1 MGQSFVFQWY
11 GVVLDLLI
19 LGLQRAS
26 EIAGP
31 PQLPNGFLQF
41 KDEATETRHPV
52 RFYSRYVDKI
62 HMLFKFS
69 AEEARELI
77 QRYLSANPDPNNE
90 AMRSYPNR
98 RCWPRDCRMRLNRYV
113 CTTRAVSDTVGKIL
127 WGE

>member
-1 MGQSFVFQWY
+1 
-11 GVVLDLLI
+11 LDLLI

-52 RFYSRYVDKI
+52 RFYARYVDRI

-90 AMRSYPNR
+90 AMRSYPNK
-98 RCWPRDCRMRLNRYV
+98 RCWARDQRMRLNRHDV
-113 CTTRAVSDTVGKIL
+113 HLAKAVHWNVKS
-127 WGE
+127 E